1 MAALEDGGQAVFIND
16 ERSPTYEGIVNDS
29 LSFSPDSQRVAYGA
43 LHEGR
48 AVVVVDGLEFSAFER
63 SAEGMP
69 VWSPDSRHF
78 AFFAKNDE
86 GRFVA
91 VVDGEMGEAW
101 DMTLPGSFWFSP
113 DSSRFAYAVMDGE
126 FGRIVVDG
134 EAGPRYRNVSG
145 FTFGPDGRHFAYV
158 AIFEQSMSVV
168 VDGVEM
174 AAAIA
179 FVKNTLRFDSPTQ
192 LRVMRLDGDH
202 GEQVVDL
209 QIDLIGLP
217 EARTAPTG
225 QPATKSGAGSAQPS
239 P

>member
-1 MAALEDGGQAVFIND
+1 
-16 ERSPTYEGIVNDS
+16 
-29 LSFSPDSQRVAYGA
+29 
-43 LHEGR
+43 
-48 AVVVVDGLEFSAFER
+48 
-63 SAEGMP
+63 MP

-78 AFFAKNDE
+78 AFFAKNDD

-91 VVDGEMGEAW
+91 VVDGEPSEAW
-101 DMTLPGSFWFSP
+101 DMTLPGSFRFSP

-126 FGRIVVDG
+126 FGRVVVDG
-134 EAGPRYRNVSG
+134 EAGPRYRNVNG

-158 AIFEQSMSVV
+158 AFFEYSMSII
-168 VDGVEM
+168 VDGVEV
-174 AAAIA
+174 AAAMA
-179 FVKNTLRFDSPTQ
+179 FVRDTLRFESPTQ

-217 EARTAPTG
+217 EARTTATG
-225 QPATKSGAGSAQPS
+225 LSATKSGGGNPRPS